1 MCGIVGYIG
10 KKDVDSVILVGL
22 EKLEYRGYDS
32 AGFASVVNGEL
43 LIKKRKGR
51 ISELA
56 KILNGIPIPSNIGIG
71 HTRWATH
78 GKPTDEN
85 AHPHVD
91 CKKTFAIVHNGII
104 ENFRE
109 LKRKLEKKHRF
120 NSGTDT
126 EVIAHLLEENYKGNF
141 FESVLKT
148 VKNLKGSFALAI
160 INKYHPDMII
170 GVRMGSPLI
179 VGVGKEENLLA
190 SDIPAILSHTRKVI
204 PMEDGEIVILKENK
218 VEVYDFK
225 GNRKRRRAVFI
236 EWEEDMI
243 EKRGYPHFMLK
254 EIHEQPRVI
263 EDNLL
268 HVVNERGEFGI
279 LSDEARKLLL
289 NSSHI
294 IIQAAGTSF
303 HAGLYG
309 KYLFEKYLKTFT
321 ECELSS
327 EFRYKEPV
335 ADKKTVCIGISQSGE
350 TADTLA
356 GIRKAKEMG
365 VPILSLVNVKGST
378 IDRESD
384 FTVYINAGPEI
395 GVASTKAYTAQLF
408 YLLVIAIEVG
418 LLKGTVDKAE
428 YEKIIKELKKIPDKM
443 RFILGRED
451 EISEIARKYYDVR
464 NTMFLGRG
472 LLYPTAL
479 EGALKLKE
487 ISYIHATGYAAGEM
501 KHGPIALIDKDFPV
515 VAIAPKNELYE
526 KMISNIE
533 EVRARE
539 APVISVGTKGDRF
552 LKELSD
558 DFIPVPDALY
568 LLQPLITIVPLQ
580 LLAYHIALLR
590 GCDVDK
596 PRNLAK
602 SVTVE

>member
-10 KKDVDSVILVGL
+10 NKDVDSVIIVGL

-32 AGFASVVNGEL
+32 AGFASIINGEL
-43 LIKKRKGR
+43 FIRKKAGR
-51 ISELA
+51 ISELS
-56 KILNGIPIPSNIGIG
+56 KLLNGLPIPSKIAIG

-91 CKKTFAIVHNGII
+91 CKRIFAVVHNGII

-109 LKRKLEKKHRF
+109 LKKKLEKKHRF
-120 NSGTDT
+120 TSDTDT
-126 EVIAHLLEENYKGNF
+126 EVIAHLLEEYYEGNLL
-141 FESVLKT
+141 ESVLKT
-148 VKNLKGSFALAI
+148 VNKLKGSFALAI
-160 INKYHPDMII
+160 INKFHPDKII

-179 VGVGKEENLLA
+179 VGIGKNENMIA
-190 SDIPAILSHTRKVI
+190 SDIPAILSHTRRIVT
-204 PMEDGEIVILKENK
+204 MGDGEIVILKEDK
-218 VEVYDFK
+218 VEFYDFSGERK
-225 GNRKRRRAVFI
+225 KRRATYV
-236 EWEEDMI
+236 EWREDMI
-243 EKRGYPHFMLK
+243 EKRGYPHYMLK

-263 EDNLL
+263 EENLMRVIDENDNISVLSNGAKNALL
-268 HVVNERGEFGI
+268 KA
-279 LSDEARKLLL
+279 D
-289 NSSHI
+289 HI
-294 IIQAAGTSF
+294 IIQAAGTSY

-309 KYLFEKYLKTFT
+309 KHLFQGFVNSFT

-335 ADKKTVCIGISQSGE
+335 SNKNAICISISQSGE

-356 GIRKAKEMG
+356 GLRKAKELSIP
-365 VPILSLVNVKGST
+365 VLSLVNVKNST

-384 FTVYINAGPEI
+384 FRVYLNAGPEI
-395 GVASTKAYTAQLF
+395 GVASTKAYTSELF
-408 YLLVIAIEVG
+408 YLLAITLEIG
-418 LLKGTVDKAE
+418 LLKGTVDKKE
-428 YEKIIKELKKIPDKM
+428 FKEIINELKKIPDKM

-451 EISEIARKYYDVR
+451 EISELAKKFYSVR
-464 NTMFLGRG
+464 NMMFLGRG

-501 KHGPIALIDKDFPV
+501 KHGPIALLDKDFPV
-515 VAIAPKNELYE
+515 IAISPKNELYD

-533 EVRARE
+533 EVKARE
-539 APVISVGTKGDRF
+539 APIISIGTFGDNF
-552 LKELSD
+552 LKELSK
-558 DFIPVPDALY
+558 DFIPIPDTIY
-568 LLQPLITIVPLQ
+568 LLQPLIAIIPLQ
-580 LLAYHIALLR
+580 LFAYHVALLR

>member
-32 AGFASVVNGEL
+32 AGFASIVKGEL
-43 LIKKRKGR
+43 FIKKKKGR

-56 KILNGIPIPSNIGIG
+56 KILNSTSIPSNIGIG

-78 GKPTDEN
+78 GKPSDEN
-85 AHPHVD
+85 AHPHID

-109 LKRKLEKKHRF
+109 LKRKLEKKH
-120 NSGTDT
+120 NWSSDTDT
-126 EVIAHLLEENYKGNF
+126 EIIVHLLEENYKGDF
-141 FESVLKT
+141 LESVLNT
-148 VKNLKGSFALAI
+148 IKNLKGSFALAI

-179 VGVGKEENLLA
+179 VGVGKGENLLA
-190 SDIPAILSHTRKVI
+190 SDIPAILSHTRKII
-204 PMEDGEIVILKENK
+204 PMEDGEIVVLKENK
-218 VEVYDFK
+218 IEFYDFK
-225 GNRKRRRAVFI
+225 GNRKRRRAIFI

-268 HVVNERGEFGI
+268 RVINERREFGI
-279 LSDEARKLLL
+279 LYEDIKKLLL
-289 NSSHI
+289 DTSYI

-321 ECELSS
+321 DCELSS

-335 ADKKTVCIGISQSGE
+335 TDKKTVCIGISQSGE

-365 VPILSLVNVKGST
+365 IPIISLVNVRGST
-378 IDRESD
+378 IDRESN
-384 FTVYINAGPEI
+384 FTIYINAGPEI

-408 YLLVIAIEVG
+408 YLLVIAIEMG
-418 LLKGTVDKAE
+418 LIKGTLEKEERD
-428 YEKIIKELKKIPDKM
+428 KIIEELKTIPDKM

-451 EISEIARKYYDVR
+451 EISEIARKYYNVR

-501 KHGPIALIDKDFPV
+501 KHGPIALIDKNFPV
-515 VAIAPKNELYE
+515 IAIAPKNSLYD

-533 EVRARE
+533 EVKARE
-539 APVISVGTKGDRF
+539 APVISIGTEDDKL

-558 DFIPVPDALY
+558 EFIAIPETIY
-568 LLQPLITIVPLQ
+568 LLQPLLAIVPLQ

>member
-10 KKDVDSVILVGL
+10 NKDVDSVILVGL

-32 AGFASVVNGEL
+32 AGFASIIDGEL
-43 LIKKRKGR
+43 LIKKKKGR
-51 ISELA
+51 IRELA
-56 KILNGIPIPSNIGIG
+56 ALLNGIPISSNIGIG

-85 AHPHVD
+85 AHPHTD
-91 CKKTFAIVHNGII
+91 CKKLFAVVHNGII

-109 LKRKLEKKHRF
+109 LRKKLEKSHKF
-120 NSGTDT
+120 ISTTDT
-126 EVIAHLLEENYKGNF
+126 EIIVHLLEENYEGKF
-141 FESVLKT
+141 LESVLKT
-148 VKNLKGSFALAI
+148 IKSLEGSFALAI
-160 INKYHPDMII
+160 INRNHPEMLI
-170 GVRMGSPLI
+170 GVRKGSPLI
-179 VGVGKEENLLA
+179 VGIGKDENLLA
-190 SDIPAILSHTRKVI
+190 SDIPAIISHTRRII
-204 PMEDGEIVILKENK
+204 PMEDGEIAVLTQNK
-218 VEVYDFK
+218 VEIYDFDGK
-225 GNRKRRRAVFI
+225 RKRRRSVYI

-263 EDNLL
+263 EDNLIR
-268 HVVNERGEFGI
+268 VIEEGKVRIPSEEVKN
-279 LSDEARKLLL
+279 LLI
-289 NSSHI
+289 NSKYI

-309 KYLFEKYLKTFT
+309 KYLFEKYMKTFT

-327 EFRYKEPV
+327 EFRYKELITD
-335 ADKKTVCIGISQSGE
+335 AKALCIGISQSGE

-356 GIRKAKEMG
+356 GIRKAKELG
-365 VPILSLVNVKGST
+365 IPILSLVNVRGST

-384 FTVYINAGPEI
+384 VTIYINAGPEI

-408 YLLVIAIEVG
+408 NLLVMAIDVG
-418 LLKGTVDKAE
+418 REKGTLKE
-428 YEKIIKELKKIPDKM
+428 EEEKEIIKELKQIPDKM
-443 RFILGRED
+443 RYILGRED
-451 EISEIARKYYDVR
+451 EISQIAKKYYNVR

-501 KHGPIALIDKDFPV
+501 KHGPIALIDENFPV
-515 VAIAPKNELYE
+515 IAIAPKNELYE
-526 KMISNIE
+526 KMMSNIE
-533 EVRARE
+533 EVKARE
-539 APVISVGTKGDRF
+539 APVIGIGTEGDQDLR
-552 LKELSD
+552 KICD
-558 DFIPVPDALY
+558 DFIPIPHIHY
-568 LLQPLITIVPLQ
+568 LLQPLIAIVPLQ

>member
-10 KKDVDSVILVGL
+10 NKDVDSVIIVGL

-32 AGFASVVNGEL
+32 AGFASIVNGEL
-43 LIKKRKGR
+43 FIRKKAGR
-51 ISELA
+51 ISELS
-56 KILNGIPIPSNIGIG
+56 KLLNGLPIPSKIAIG

-91 CKKTFAIVHNGII
+91 CKKIFAVVHNGII

-109 LKRKLEKKHRF
+109 LKKKLEKKHRF
-120 NSGTDT
+120 TSDTDT
-126 EVIAHLLEENYKGNF
+126 EVIAHLLEEYYEGNF

-148 VKNLKGSFALAI
+148 VNKLKGSFALAI
-160 INKYHPDMII
+160 INKFHPDKII

-179 VGVGKEENLLA
+179 VGIGKNENIIA
-190 SDIPAILSHTRKVI
+190 SDIPAILSHTRRIVTLG
-204 PMEDGEIVILKENK
+204 DGEIVVLKEDK
-218 VEVYDFK
+218 VEFYDFSGERK
-225 GNRKRRRAVFI
+225 KRRATYV
-236 EWEEDMI
+236 EWKEDMI
-243 EKRGYPHFMLK
+243 EKRGYPHYMLK

-263 EDNLL
+263 EENLMRVIDENDNISVLSNGAKNALL
-268 HVVNERGEFGI
+268 KAN
-279 LSDEARKLLL
+279 
-289 NSSHI
+289 HI
-294 IIQAAGTSF
+294 IIQAAGTSY

-309 KYLFEKYLKTFT
+309 KYLFQSFVKSFT

-327 EFRYKEPV
+327 EFRYKELFSNKN
-335 ADKKTVCIGISQSGE
+335 AICISISQSGE

-356 GIRKAKEMG
+356 GLRKAKELSIP
-365 VPILSLVNVKGST
+365 VLSLVNVKNST

-384 FTVYINAGPEI
+384 FRVYLNAGPEI
-395 GVASTKAYTAQLF
+395 GVASTKAYTSQLF
-408 YLLVIAIEVG
+408 YLLAITLEIG
-418 LLKGTVDKAE
+418 LLKGTVDKKE
-428 YEKIIKELKKIPDKM
+428 FKEIINELKKIPDKM

-451 EISEIARKYYDVR
+451 EISELAKKYYSVR
-464 NTMFLGRG
+464 NMMFLGRG

-501 KHGPIALIDKDFPV
+501 KHGPIALLDKDFPV
-515 VAIAPKNELYE
+515 VAISPKNELYD

-533 EVRARE
+533 EVKARE
-539 APVISVGTKGDRF
+539 APIISIGTFGDNF
-552 LKELSD
+552 LKELSK
-558 DFIPVPDALY
+558 DFISIPDTIY
-568 LLQPLITIVPLQ
+568 LLQPLIAIIPLQ
-580 LLAYHIALLR
+580 LFAYHVALLR